1 MKLVAIVAHVM
12 SHSLHTMVSSV
23 FSWISAMSSASPD
36 KLVIAIS
43 SRALFDL
50 DASHQVFVE
59 EGVDAYC
66 RYQIEHE
73 EDVLEPGIAFPLVQ
87 KLLALNDADSGAA
100 RVEVIL
106 LSRNSADT
114 GLRVF
119 NSIRHHGLKI
129 TRAAFTRG
137 ESTHR
142 YINAFG
148 AHLYL
153 SASQEDV
160 RKALEAGCA
169 AATILP
175 SNVSLNTSGQLRVA
189 FDGDAV
195 LFSDESEQIFKREG
209 LGAFEQNERDSARQ
223 PLSGGPFKK
232 FLAALHQI
240 QSWYPSEGSPI
251 RTALITARAAPA
263 HERVIR
269 TLRAWGIRIDEA
281 LFLGGMNKGE
291 FLKAF
296 GADIFFDDQQGHCES
311 ARQHV
316 ATCHVPYGVA
326 NSQTLSLLGKAA

>member
-160 RKALEAGCA
+160 CKALEAGCA